1 MNRFVKDNL
10 VLFIVMGGMIIVAL
24 ILLALAVLGHA
35 RMFRYHAEAEE
46 LRNQI
51 GQLVKQTP
59 APVEGNVA
67 PMRNAID
74 FYKEKTA
81 EILPRFGQ
89 IREPALNV
97 FIKTLGVDKQKF
109 LETFRAAWEND
120 EDRKAPGGRRRF
132 YERFS
137 QGLSVDNNWAADLK
151 LTPAACLN
159 RWQDAV
165 AAFREEYQK
174 LTVEVIDESNQTDV
188 LLAVLG
194 VPRNYDGDPEA
205 CMQRFIVPLAQRLQE
220 ICAKPPLTAAEEKDQ
235 AERKKK
241 AEANGEE
248 DDIVLN
254 KVELLNDSGSF
265 GFNLKVNPRAENI
278 VDIVKNGEVIGDLV
292 RRIATA
298 KVGSI
303 NSFIIRQNN
312 YAGEKIGRYVI
323 YHYTFSVTG
332 NIAKVRN
339 LVQMLNNAA
348 AENRMYI
355 VRSVFLYADVDGA
368 GRLMQDRQ
376 DELARLREELDAAGA
391 ASEANNNT
399 PGMPRETG
407 RRRRGAAMPMDMG
420 MPGMPGMPGMMEGP
434 DGKRV
439 QVKTAEQI
447 RKEEMA
453 KPYDKREGYGKL
465 LFGGSPVCE
474 AVFDVEYVYLA
485 EPELE

>member
-10 VLFIVMGGMIIVAL
+10 VLFIVMGCMIIGAL
-24 ILLALAVLGHA
+24 VLLAFAVLGHA
-35 RMFRYHAEAEE
+35 RMFRYHEEAEE

-51 GQLVKQTP
+51 GQLVAQKP

-67 PMRNAID
+67 PMKNAID

-81 EILPRFGQ
+81 EILPHFGQ
-89 IREPALNV
+89 IKETALNA
-97 FIKTLGVDKQKF
+97 FIKKLGVDKQKF

-137 QGLSVDNNWAADLK
+137 QGLSGENNWAAELN
-151 LTPAACLN
+151 LTPTARAE
-159 RWQDAV
+159 RWLEALAV
-165 AAFREEYQK
+165 FRAEYQK
-174 LTVEVIDESNQTDV
+174 LTVEVIDESNQNEV
-188 LLAVLG
+188 LLSVLG
-194 VPRNYDGDPEA
+194 VPRNFDGDPEL

-220 ICAKPPLTAAEEKDQ
+220 ICAKPPLTEAEEKIY
-235 AERKKK
+235 AARKKK
-241 AEANGEE
+241 AAEKGEE
-248 DDIVLN
+248 EDFILN
-254 KVELLNDSGSF
+254 KVELLNDAGAF
-265 GFNLKVNPRAENI
+265 GFNLKVNPRSENI

-312 YAGEKIGRYVI
+312 YAGEKVGRYVI

-332 NIAKVRN
+332 DIAKVRN
-339 LVQMLNNAA
+339 LVNMLNNAA
-348 AENRMYI
+348 AEKRMYI
-355 VRSVFLYADVDGA
+355 VRSIFLYADRDGA
-368 GRLMQDRQ
+368 GRLMQDRK
-376 DELARLREELDAAGA
+376 DELARLKEELDAAGA
-391 ASEANNNT
+391 AESNNNSASS
-399 PGMPRETG
+399 GMQRENT
-407 RRRRGAAMPMDMG
+407 RRRRGNAMPMD
-420 MPGMPGMPGMMEGP
+420 PGMPGMMDGP
-434 DGKRV
+434 DGKKV

-447 RKEEMA
+447 RKEELA
-453 KPYDKREGYGKL
+453 KPYYKREGYGKV
-465 LFGGSPVCE
+465 LFGGSSICE

>member
-10 VLFIVMGGMIIVAL
+10 VLFIVMGGMTIGAL

-51 GQLVKQTP
+51 GQLVAQKP

-74 FYKEKTA
+74 FYKEKT
-81 EILPRFGQ
+81 EELLPHFGQ

-109 LETFRAAWEND
+109 LETFRAAWESD

-137 QGLSVDNNWAADLK
+137 QGLSGENNWAAELN
-151 LTPAACLN
+151 LTPTARAE
-159 RWQDAV
+159 RWLEAL
-165 AAFREEYQK
+165 AAFRAEYQK
-174 LTVEVIDESNQTDV
+174 LTVEVIDESNQNEV
-188 LLAVLG
+188 LLSVLG
-194 VPRNYDGDPEA
+194 VPRNFDGDPEL

-220 ICAKPPLTAAEEKDQ
+220 ICAKPPLTAAEEQ
-235 AERKKK
+235 IHAARKKK
-241 AEANGEE
+241 AAEKGEE
-248 DDIVLN
+248 DDFILN
-254 KVELLNDSGSF
+254 KVELLNDAGSF
-265 GFNLKVNPRAENI
+265 GFNLKLNPRAERI
-278 VDIVKNGEVIGDLV
+278 VDIVKNGEVVGDLV

-312 YAGEKIGRYVI
+312 YAGEKVGRYVI

-332 NIAKVRN
+332 DIAKVRN

-348 AENRMYI
+348 AEKRMYI
-355 VRSVFLYADVDGA
+355 VRSIFLYADSDGA
-368 GRLMQDRQ
+368 GRLMQDRK
-376 DELARLREELDAAGA
+376 DALARLQEELDAAGA
-391 ASEANNNT
+391 AESNNNNASS
-399 PGMPRETG
+399 GMPRETG
-407 RRRRGAAMPMDMG
+407 RRRRANAMPMD
-420 MPGMPGMPGMMEGP
+420 PGMPGMPGMMDGP
-434 DGKRV
+434 DGKKV

-447 RKEEMA
+447 RKEELA

-465 LFGGSPVCE
+465 LFGGSSICE